1 MAYHNMCSGTLPPP
15 GITSLLGLGL
25 KFCIESP
32 RPSQSIDDS
41 IQRFHGSIRLH
52 FHFKDEEE
60 NNEKIVTASNAADEY
75 LQEESYIPSL
85 YVPSTWNPPPSK
97 FD

>member
-1 MAYHNMCSGTLPPP
+1 MAYHNMCSETVPPP
-15 GITSLLGLGL
+15 GITSLLGLGF

-32 RPSQSIDDS
+32 RPCQSIDDS
-41 IQRFHGSIRLH
+41 IRCFHGSIRLH

-60 NNEKIVTASNAADEY
+60 NNEEIVTASNAADEY
-75 LQEESYIPSL
+75 LQESYIPSL
-85 YVPSTWNPPPSK
+85 YVPSTWNPPPRK